1 MTPPNAILEPGHPKP
16 ARRPRSFPHRLLFAL
31 ALSLGLITG
40 SLSLGIMG
48 YHLIAKLNWVDS
60 LLNASMI
67 LAGMGPVNTLDT
79 DAAKIFAS
87 AYALFSGLV
96 LVSAT
101 GIILTPMFHR
111 VLHRFHLEQKES
123 R

>member
-1 MTPPNAILEPGHPKP
+1 
-16 ARRPRSFPHRLLFAL
+16 
-31 ALSLGLITG
+31 
-40 SLSLGIMG
+40 MG